1 MIRPALLIALTLSA
15 SAAHAQIAPGQYA
28 TKGGAFS
35 LQITPGAF
43 EISGVGQDGAAC
55 TIDGTRQGATG
66 RASDA
71 GKTCV
76 VKFTARP
83 DGVEVKAQ
91 TPAICARFC
100 GTQATIEGHYLKPP
114 AGCSQKERD
123 RTGKAVEAAIK
134 AKDDGRV
141 EALLAKQI
149 EVCAGFLPWLEGV
162 EARTALGA
170 AQMRQGRK
178 ADCLKSL
185 APLTEDADASED
197 KLKEKYSDFDLYRYE
212 GALKDLRETLK
223 QCRA

>member
-1 MIRPALLIALTLSA
+1 MIRPALLFACLAAATS
-15 SAAHAQIAPGQYA
+15 AHAQIAVGQYA
-28 TKGGAFS
+28 TKGGEFS

-43 EISGVGQDGAAC
+43 EITGVGQDGASC
-55 TIDGTRQGATG
+55 TIDGVRKGATG
-66 RASDA
+66 RATDA
-71 GKTCV
+71 GRTCV
-76 VKFTARP
+76 VTFTAKS
-83 DGVEVKAQ
+83 GGIEVKAQ
-91 TPAICARFC
+91 TPSVCARFC
-100 GTQATIEGHYLKPP
+100 GAQATIEGLYLKAPP
-114 AGCSQKERD
+114 GCSEKERE
-123 RTGKAVEAAIK
+123 RTGKAVEAATK

-141 EALLAKQI
+141 EALLSKQL

-178 ADCLKSL
+178 AGCLTTL
-185 APLTEDADASED
+185 QPLTEDADASEE